1 MTKSKVSSAAK
12 TVSAAQKQKDLEKF
26 TKSLK
31 NKTVDELLKLE
42 QEIIA
47 EGDKV
52 NEKIAK
58 TLFDLPT
65 EHYEEVAA
73 GIRYFINKK
82 TVQWQY
88 TLAMA
93 TMYEF
98 WTEKHPGKIPYATLD
113 TTLRTLGEQEFKGYE
128 EWQKVIVINKFFE
141 PLRKAYMATTE
152 LAYDNASRHNAIMQE
167 LELKDPSKANHD
179 VEIKEVQA

>member
-1 MTKSKVSSAAK
+1 MAKSKV
-12 TVSAAQKQKDLEKF
+12 VSAAQKQKDLEKF

-52 NEKIAK
+52 NETITK

-65 EHYEEVAA
+65 ETYEDVAA

-88 TLAMA
+88 TLAMV
-93 TMYEF
+93 TMYDF
-98 WTEKHPGKIPYATLD
+98 WTEKNPGKIPYATLD
-113 TTLRTLGEQEFKGYE
+113 TTLRTLGEQEFTGYG
-128 EWQKVIVINKFFE
+128 EWQKVVLINKYFE

-152 LAYDNASRHNAIMQE
+152 LAYDNASRHSAIMSE
-167 LELKDPSKANHD
+167 LQLKDPNKANQG